1 MYIHNYQFHNV
12 LNVYQRQLA
21 QGLAN
26 GKKET
31 SSKSQVS
38 PQINY
43 KRNRQNIIDK
53 VASNIVNKINLL
65 ESDVTPNNEVERVVR
80 YDFQKDKSINHK
92 KPIKF
97 AFNII
102 DQNNQ
107 KVTSSITVDN
117 SADLIYRID
126 KLNKNQSNHDPDINI
141 KI

>member
-26 GKKET
+26 GKKEPPP
-31 SSKSQVS
+31 KLQVS

-43 KRNRQNIIDK
+43 KRNRENIIDK
-53 VASNIVNKINLL
+53 VASNIVNKINLI
-65 ESDVTPNNEVERVVR
+65 ESDVTPNNEVEKVVR
-80 YDFQKDKSINHK
+80 RDFQKDKSSNHK
-92 KPIKF
+92 KPKKF
-97 AFNII
+97 SFNII

-117 SADLIYRID
+117 SADLVYRFD
-126 KLNKNQSNHDPDINI
+126 ELNKNQNNHDPDINI